1 MMKNLWQLMR
11 MKMDRTLRN
20 NTQEINRPFFP
31 PSFESGVLSEPL
43 LVFGGQH
50 QHVDPKTG
58 LALYGPYS
66 LTGQNKP
73 PITSIILGIV
83 GPPFMMANAEQWLK
97 TCQHL
102 VTNEGSEPF
111 LYPHF
116 PGFNVSL
123 PFRCELIF
131 GDTWREY
138 IRNEQIERAIKIE
151 NFYSKI
157 DQIIKIYLEAIAIL
171 SQRDPKPNVILCCI
185 PQNVI
190 DHCTKKMTGG
200 EHKRIRIS
208 KSESRALEAVKRGEQ
223 FLFKEMDPTI
233 GIEDYNFPYE
243 NLRRGLK
250 VEAMQYEIPTQ
261 LVLPQTLQLAK
272 QSNQDAATRAWNFT
286 TALYHKA
293 GASPWRLA
301 EIEKGICFIGIS
313 FYKELHESNPYLR
326 TSLAQAFTSAGDG
339 YVLRGKTFEWKDDKK
354 SKSPHLD
361 QSSAYS
367 LMTDIINLYKR
378 QNRGSLPNRIVVHKS
393 SRFWEDE
400 RFGFEDA
407 CKNIPRKDFVTFGW
421 RGIQFYRPGNFPPLR
436 GTYVKFSDTN
446 FLLYLL
452 GYIPFLRTYPGPRA
466 PQPIEILEHY
476 GDSPWDTLL
485 TEILALTKMN
495 WNTADFAC
503 GKPVTLAFSQ
513 RVGQILAEL
522 KSNRMPKEE
531 YRFYM

>member
-1 MMKNLWQLMR
+1 MDKMQKNKR
-11 MKMDRTLRN
+11 
-20 NTQEINRPFFP
+20 QESIRRLPP

-50 QHVDPKTG
+50 QHIDPKTG

-66 LTGQNKP
+66 LVGQIKP

-83 GPPFMMANAEQWLK
+83 GPSMMVADAEQWLK
-97 TCQHL
+97 TCQST
-102 VTNEGSEPF
+102 VINDGSEPF

-116 PGFNVSL
+116 PGVNNGM
-123 PFRCELIF
+123 PFQCELIY
-131 GDTWREY
+131 GDTWREQ
-138 IRNEQIERAIKIE
+138 IRQDRLDKAIEQID
-151 NFYSKI
+151 NFYARVDEI
-157 DQIIKIYLEAIAIL
+157 VKIYIDAIATL
-171 SQRDPKPNVILCCI
+171 SQRDPKPHVNVCCI
-185 PQNVI
+185 PQKVI
-190 DHCTKKMTGG
+190 DYCTVNVRGDKR
-200 EHKRIRIS
+200 KRIRITR
-208 KSESRALEAVKRGEQ
+208 SERKALEAFKVGQQ
-223 FLFKEMDPTI
+223 FLFKDMDPSVVV
-233 GIEDYNFPYE
+233 EDLDAPYQ

-250 VEAMQYEIPTQ
+250 AESMQFGIPTQ
-261 LVLPQTLQLAK
+261 LVWPQTLQIVERDGLK
-272 QSNQDAATRAWNFT
+272 RSNQDIATRVWNFM

-301 EIEKGICFIGIS
+301 ELERGVCFIGIS
-313 FYKELHESNPYLR
+313 FYKELHESNRYLR

-339 YVLRGKTFEWKDDKK
+339 YILRGKTFEWKDNER

-361 QSSAYS
+361 QISAHS
-367 LMTDIINLYKR
+367 LMTDIIDLYKR

-400 RFGFEDA
+400 RTGFEEA
-407 CKNIPRKDFVTFGW
+407 CKSVPRKDFVAFGW

-436 GTYVKFSDTN
+436 GTYVKLEDTN

-452 GYIPFLRTYPGPRA
+452 GYIPYLRTYPGPRS

-476 GDSPWDTLL
+476 GDSPWDTVL

-522 KSNRMPKEE
+522 PKNRKPKEE